1 VSLNWFPDISAAL
14 AAEEALFESMSTEA
28 GTCQWLMWQGQKS
41 LVVPRSFARR
51 PGLSEAMARSREAGW
66 PVFMRQT
73 GGDVVPQGPGTLN
86 VSLAWVEEGSQGS
99 SIIQGYAA
107 ICDPIRAVLGGTC
120 GSVDSAFC
128 DGAFNIVINGRKL
141 AGTAQRRR
149 RKGVHTVVLAHALI
163 LVDEDIEAGVAAT
176 NDLLSSLGQTTGLRA
191 DAHVNA
197 AEALCDYA
205 LTPARLANRL
215 FVHLAGNNLASEMA
229 A

>member
-1 VSLNWFPDISAAL
+1 MPAAL
-14 AAEEALFESMSTEA
+14 AAEEALFESMPTETGA
-28 GTCQWLMWQGQKS
+28 RQWLMWQGQKS
-41 LVVPRSFARR
+41 LVVPRTFLRR
-51 PGLSEAMARSREAGW
+51 PGLQKAVARSRQAGW

-86 VSLAWVEEGSQGS
+86 ISLAWVEEGSRGS

-107 ICDPIRAVLGGTC
+107 ICDPIRTVLGGSC
-120 GSVDSAFC
+120 GSVASAFC

-149 RKGVHTVVLAHALI
+149 RKGPHTLVLAHALI

-176 NDLLSSLGQTTGLRA
+176 NDFLCSLGQTPGLRA

-197 AEALCDYA
+197 TEALCDYA

-215 FVHLAGNNLASEMA
+215 FVHLAQSDLAPGMA